1 MRSVARLAMR
11 GPYHAASLAAAF
23 LLAAPVVAFLLVPSG
38 ALIALATLRHGAA
51 SGLRVLVTAA
61 VIAAGVRF
69 VLSGDVA
76 PQLLLGGLTW
86 VPAWSMA
93 LVLGQRRQQV
103 YPLLVAAAL
112 VAVYALAMRLLVG
125 DVAAYWS
132 AHLAPLFELL
142 ARDAGARFTPQQV
155 AYVAGQLHL
164 WSLVG
169 IQVLLSG
176 MILLARWWQAVLY
189 NPGGFGSEFRE
200 LALPRAALFALG
212 VAAALLLLDRAGTA
226 GLAGA
231 GDACVILMVLF
242 AFQGLAVVHY
252 RAKVRSLASGWLAG
266 MYVLLVL
273 MPQLAGP
280 LLASTGVADSVVDWR
295 HLRRPRHP
303 ALPPTDE
310 DAQP

>member
-23 LLAAPVVAFLLVPSG
+23 LLAAPVVALLLVPSG

-51 SGLRVLVTAA
+51 SGLGVLVAAAVMTAA
-61 VIAAGVRF
+61 VRF
-69 VLSGDVA
+69 ALDGEFQSH
-76 PQLLLGGLTW
+76 LLLGALTW
-86 VPAWSMA
+86 LPAWGMA
-93 LVLGQRRQQV
+93 LVLAQRRQQAL
-103 YPLLVAAAL
+103 PLLVAAGL
-112 VAVYALAMRLLVG
+112 VAIYAIAMRLLVG

-142 ARDAGARFTPQQV
+142 ARDAGARFTPEQV

-169 IQVLLSG
+169 IHLLLAG

-189 NPGGFGSEFRE
+189 NPGGFASEFRE

-212 VAAALLLLDRAGTA
+212 AAAALLLLDRAGTA

-252 RAKVRSLASGWLAG
+252 RAKLRSLASGWLAG

-280 LLASTGVADSVVDWR
+280 LLASTGVADSVADWR
-295 HLRRPRHP
+295 HLRRPRQP
-303 ALPPTDE
+303 VLPPTDE